1 MCWTVLW
8 KLEVGGAEARDN
20 TQLWRKQRTSTDKGF
35 LILRQHIAPPPLC
48 SAGGL
53 HCPDVSQVIWNCF
66 RDLTADLRAFSMSHN
81 LWITPWNDRVAFPRN
96 YSYTYCHFRSFP
108 SGHNLDLGIW
118 LHSLQPLGF
127 GIKPCPHMVCTSAFC
142 LEVWEQL
149 SLNAFCQELKT
160 T

>member
-1 MCWTVLW
+1 MLDSSLETGGRWSRGKGQYTVV
-8 KLEVGGAEARDN
+8 KEAEN
-20 TQLWRKQRTSTDKGF
+20 LY
-35 LILRQHIAPPPLC
+35 RQGVFNIEAAHCPPPLC

-108 SGHNLDLGIW
+108 SGHNLDLEIW

-142 LEVWEQL
+142 LEVWEHL